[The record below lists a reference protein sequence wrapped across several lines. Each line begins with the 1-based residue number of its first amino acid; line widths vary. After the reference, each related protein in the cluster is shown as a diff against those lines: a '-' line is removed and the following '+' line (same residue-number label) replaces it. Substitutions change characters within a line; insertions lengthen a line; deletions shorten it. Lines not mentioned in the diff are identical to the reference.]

1 MSRNKDFKNLSGQ
14 QIYEYALWVIDE
26 CDTPIDEIEWLAEL
40 IMSSNKNEE
49 FAENINEL
57 LEYNKS
63 TSKVFDKI
71 QSLVVYEGDGDG
83 DDDNVLTVDNSIVT
97 ENLNVEILH

>member
-26 CDTPIDEIEWLAEL
+26 CDTPIDEIEWLAEI

-57 LEYNKS
+57 LTNKN
-63 TSKVFDKI
+63 
-71 QSLVVYEGDGDG
+71 Q
-83 DDDNVLTVDNSIVT
+83 
-97 ENLNVEILH
+97 